1 MRSTLLIALLAALCI
16 SSSSQAQLVMGRVL
30 DKQNRAPLAQIEIRL
45 VPDTGLPSK
54 VLARATTDS
63 SGDFYLDAPMRGGY
77 RLVFALPGATLLS
90 APFAVSED
98 VQHEYLLDTQPA
110 GAYFE
115 FQVTKQVMPLP
126 NQQRPRYPDAM
137 RREMIEGEVLVQFVV
152 DTLGQA
158 EMATFKVLRS
168 PHPELTRA
176 VWTALPAMRFT
187 PAELNHR
194 KARQM
199 VQEPFVFCFEERSL
213 ALIRPDTMRDNWGP
227 RIRPA
232 VCTGVGRP

>member
-1 MRSTLLIALLAALCI
+1 MMASLAVLSIDSATA
-16 SSSSQAQLVMGRVL
+16 AQTVMGRVL
-30 DKQNRAPLAQIEIRL
+30 DKQNRAPLRQIEIRL
-45 VPDTGLPSK
+45 VADTGPSTT

-63 SGDFYLDAPMRGGY
+63 SGDFYLDAPARGGY

-90 APFAVSED
+90 APFAVNEEQ

-110 GAYFE
+110 RPYFE
-115 FQVTKQVMPLP
+115 FEVTKQVWPLP
-126 NQQRPRYPDAM
+126 NQPRPRYPDAM

-187 PAELNHR
+187 PAELDHR
-194 KARQM
+194 KVKQM
-199 VQEPFVFCFEERSL
+199 VQEPFIFCFDERTL
-213 ALIRPDTMRDNWGP
+213 ALIHPDTMKDNWGP

-232 VCTGVGRP
+232 VCIGTGR